1 MKNDTEQR
9 MVLAKLPAGA
19 AFSVVRVNL
28 GREVGRRLADMG
40 FIEGA
45 RGSIIRKEFWGGPL
59 VIRIMDYEILL
70 RRSEA
75 AGIEVEATPE
85 TVFESDEETARSA
98 AG

>member
-1 MKNDTEQR
+1 
-9 MVLAKLPAGA
+9 MVLAKLPEGAG
-19 AFSVVRVNL
+19 FSVVRVNL
-28 GREVGRRLADMG
+28 DKEVGRRLADMG

-45 RGSIIRKEFWGGPL
+45 RGSIVRKKFWGGPL

-75 AGIEVEATPE
+75 AGIEVE
-85 TVFESDEETARSA
+85 TAFAAENAGSA

>member
-1 MKNDTEQR
+1 
-9 MVLAKLPAGA
+9 MVLAKLPEGAG
-19 AFSVVRVNL
+19 FSVVRINL

-45 RGSIIRKEFWGGPL
+45 RGSIVRKKFWGGPL
-59 VIRIMDYEILL
+59 VIRIMGYEILL

-75 AGIEVEATPE
+75 AGIEVEAA
-85 TVFESDEETARSA
+85 VESAAENAKSA

>member
-1 MKNDTEQR
+1 MAE
-9 MVLAKLPAGA
+9 LPEGS

-45 RGSIIRKEFWGGPL
+45 RGSIVRKKFGGGPL
-59 VIRIMDYEILL
+59 VIRIMGYEVLL

-75 AGIEVEATPE
+75 AGITIRPEAEPAAE
-85 TVFESDEETARSA
+85 TTGNIAETTGNA
-98 AG
+98 AGKT